1 MMISATGNT
10 LRLMLVGLFC
20 CGLTACGDPPTAPE
34 EAVRA
39 WVADGQQYAQEKDRK
54 GLMDLISPDYADSR
68 GNERGD
74 IENMFR
80 LYFLRQHSIKLL
92 TSIEEIRVFGDSA
105 AELDLTVGMAATNEG
120 VLGFSADAY
129 NFELELVRDGDDWL
143 LISGRWGEVGG
154 EIH

>member
-10 LRLMLVGLFC
+10 FRLIFIGLIC
-20 CGLTACGDPPTAPE
+20 SGLAACGDPPTPPE

-39 WVADGQQYAQEKDRK
+39 WVAQGQQYAEEKDRR
-54 GLMDLISPDYADSR
+54 GLMSLISGDYADAR

-92 TSIEEIRVFGDSA
+92 TNIEEIRVFGDSA
-105 AELDLTVGMAATNEG
+105 AELMLSVGMAATNEG

-129 NFELELVRDGDDWL
+129 NFELELVRDGDDWV

-154 EIH
+154 EVH

>member
-1 MMISATGNT
+1 MIGTTANT
-10 LRLMLVGLFC
+10 LRLFLLALVASLLLG
-20 CGLTACGDPPTAPE
+20 CGDPPTEPE

-39 WVADGQQYAQEKDRK
+39 WVAEGH
-54 GLMDLISPDYADSR
+54 GLAEDKNRSDLMEMVSSAYSDAR
-68 GNERGD
+68 GNNRAD

-80 LYFLRQHSIKLL
+80 FYFLRANGIALL
-92 TSIEEIRVFGDSA
+92 PKIDEVRIFGDTA
-105 AELDLTVGMAATNEG
+105 AEIDLTVGMAATNDG

-129 NFELELVRDGDDWL
+129 HFELELVRDGDDWL